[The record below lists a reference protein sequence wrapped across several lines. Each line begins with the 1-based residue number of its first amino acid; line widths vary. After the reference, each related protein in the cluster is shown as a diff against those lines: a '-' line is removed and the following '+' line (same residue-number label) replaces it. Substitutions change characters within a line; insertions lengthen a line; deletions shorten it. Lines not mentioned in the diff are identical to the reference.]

1 MVVGSRSVA
10 YFQQYAKFKRKQWA
24 IERPCTLYSIDFC
37 AFDSGKHKQM
47 WMCKWDPDAVAW
59 FNLTTNSC
67 VLLDALCS
75 QLCSLSCVLW
85 VVFSVLC
92 SRTFCRPFLS
102 HTWSCIDYNGFAL
115 AFISDQY
122 IIYTIYIQV
131 CSITCAELWLCQ
143 HTSWSTFWLEQ
154 QAYITCSNVLSGSL
168 CTHCSFSASAYPFCH
183 NWCAV
188 IKLSAHFMKQKLQ
201 CVKSIRLVSNRIVQN
216 MKSVWV

>member
-1 MVVGSRSVA
+1 
-10 YFQQYAKFKRKQWA
+10 
-24 IERPCTLYSIDFC
+24 
-37 AFDSGKHKQM
+37 M

-75 QLCSLSCVLW
+75 QLCSLSCVLCAL
-85 VVFSVLC
+85 FSALVLFVDRSC
-92 SRTFCRPFLS
+92 RTHGR
-102 HTWSCIDYNGFAL
+102 IDYNGFAL

-143 HTSWSTFWLEQ
+143 HTSWNTCWLEQ
-154 QAYITCSNVLSGSL
+154 QAYITCTNVLSGSL

-201 CVKSIRLVSNRIVQN
+201 CVKSIRLVSIRIVQN